1 MKKHGSVGYT
11 KLSFLGNKRSYNKFF
26 MCKVNFSL
34 YRLTQM
40 QSKCQQRFW
49 FDLAHYFKRCYS
61 SQRWF
66 LTLVMCFW
74 KMFYCLQL
82 RHLESFHLCKSRR
95 GEGGASGVLLV
106 CFTIHRLRVKCHWYL
121 FCLLSKTHLLVGRR
135 TTVCFWASAV
145 FLQCFLQMTSPT
157 EGSKIHYW
165 NKWAG
170 LVPQWK

>member
-66 LTLVMCFW
+66 LTLLMCFW

-82 RHLESFHLCKSRR
+82 RHPESFHLCKSK
-95 GEGGASGVLLV
+95 GEKGGKVEFYWFVLLY
-106 CFTIHRLRVKCHWYL
+106 TDLRVKCHWNL
-121 FCLLSKTHLLVGRR
+121 FWSLQKTRILVVRR
-135 TTVCFWASAV
+135 ATFCSWASAV
-145 FLQCFLQMTSPT
+145 FLWWFFQMTSPV
-157 EGSKIHYW
+157 EGRKIHHW
-165 NKWAG
+165 SEWAG
-170 LVPQWK
+170 FLLWQK